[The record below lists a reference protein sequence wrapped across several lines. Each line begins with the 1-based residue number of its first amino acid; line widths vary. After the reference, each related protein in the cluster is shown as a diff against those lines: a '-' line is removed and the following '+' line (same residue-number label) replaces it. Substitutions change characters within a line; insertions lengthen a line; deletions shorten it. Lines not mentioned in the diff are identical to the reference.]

1 MAYTT
6 INKPGLHFNTKLY
19 AGNSSTQSISGVG
32 FQPDW
37 VWIKDRDNASRWHQ
51 LFDAVRGAG
60 KVLYSNDA
68 AQQGTDNTR
77 LSGFASDGFSLG
89 NSANVNNNGNNYAS
103 WNWKAN
109 GAGSSNSDGDITS
122 TVSVNT
128 TSGFSIV
135 KYTGTGAN
143 ATIGHGLG
151 VVPKMII
158 VKAYEGGQQWAVQ
171 HSALGATKGLRINTN
186 AAAYTSS
193 TRWNNTEPTSSVF
206 TVGTEA
212 EVNTNTEDHIAYCF
226 AEKTGFSKFGSFI
239 GNGYANGTF
248 VYTGFKPA
256 FVINK
261 RTDSTANWLLIDN
274 KREGFNPDQ
283 DDLRPNLPN
292 AEGSD
297 ETFDFLSNGFKV
309 RTTSNDFG
317 GGSGATYI
325 FMAFAEEP
333 LVGTNNVPATAR

>member
-1 MAYTT
+1 MGGQA
-6 INKPGLHFNTKLY
+6 NT
-19 AGNSSTQSISGVG
+19 NST
-32 FQPDW
+32 F
-37 VWIKDRDNASRWHQ
+37 
-51 LFDAVRGAG
+51 
-60 KVLYSNDA
+60 
-68 AQQGTDNTR
+68 
-77 LSGFASDGFSLG
+77 
-89 NSANVNNNGNNYAS
+89 
-103 WNWKAN
+103 
-109 GAGSSNSDGDITS
+109 GSSNFSGSIQS
-122 TVSVNT
+122 TVSANT
-128 TSGFSIV
+128 TAGFSVV

-151 VVPKMII
+151 VAPKMII

>member
-151 VVPKMII
+151 VAPKMII

-171 HSALGATKGLRINTN
+171 HSALGATKGIRINTT

-212 EVNTNTEDHIAYCF
+212 EVNTNTEDHIAYCL
-226 AEKTGFSKFGSFI
+226 AEKKGNSKI
-239 GNGYANGTF
+239 GT
-248 VYTGFKPA
+248 
-256 FVINK
+256 
-261 RTDSTANWLLIDN
+261 
-274 KREGFNPDQ
+274 
-283 DDLRPNLPN
+283 
-292 AEGSD
+292 
-297 ETFDFLSNGFKV
+297 
-309 RTTSNDFG
+309 
-317 GGSGATYI
+317 
-325 FMAFAEEP
+325 
-333 LVGTNNVPATAR
+333 